1 MDLSQLLNDV
11 NNFVW
16 GPVMLALLVGT
27 GIFLTVRLKF
37 LPWKNLVYAI
47 KLIMQKKDRHDGDL
61 SPFQSL
67 MTALSATVGTG
78 NIVGVATAMVLGGP
92 GAIVWMWISAAFG
105 LSTKYGES
113 VLAVKYRETNSVGEM
128 AGGPMYAM
136 KNGIGGVF
144 GRVMAVLFA
153 FFAVCASF
161 GIGNMTQANSISAS
175 FNASFAV
182 PTWITG
188 LILTVCS
195 LAVLMRGVHSIGKVS
210 SVIVPSMAAF
220 YVVVTL
226 IVIIVNFEN
235 VPAGWLTMIQMAFS
249 TEAVAGGVG
258 GSIVATMLTAMRW
271 GVARGVFSNEA
282 GLGSA
287 PIAAA
292 AARTDHASR
301 QGYVNMTG
309 TFFDTMIICFLT
321 GTVIA
326 SSGMLGSVDV
336 STGKLISGAELT
348 ILAFGTVFG
357 DWARVIV
364 SISLALF
371 AYSTILGWEYYGE
384 KSLEYLISNRKVIYL
399 YRAVFSCI
407 TFIGATQTLDVVWNF
422 SDTMNGLM
430 AIPNLICLL
439 ILNKDIADECFHYE
453 KEIVEKERK
462 GAEIDYQGSRG
473 M

>member
-37 LPWKNLVYAI
+37 LPWKNLFYAI
-47 KLIMQKKDRHDGDL
+47 RLIMQKKNRHEGDL

-128 AGGPMYAM
+128 SGGPMYAM
-136 KNGIGGVF
+136 KNGIGGTF
-144 GRVMAVLFA
+144 GRLMAFLFA

-161 GIGNMTQANSISAS
+161 GIGNMTQANSISAA
-175 FNASFAV
+175 FHASFDI

-188 LILTVCS
+188 AILTVCS

-235 VPAGWLTMIQMAFS
+235 VPAGWLTMFQMAFS

-326 SSGMLGSVDV
+326 SSGMLGAVDV
-336 STGKLISGAELT
+336 STGKLVSGAELT
-348 ILAFGTVFG
+348 ILAFSTVFG

-384 KSLEYLISNRKVIYL
+384 KSLEYLISNRKVIYF

-407 TFIGATQTLDVVWNF
+407 TFIGATQTLDIVWNF

-453 KEIVEKERK
+453 AEIVAKEKQ